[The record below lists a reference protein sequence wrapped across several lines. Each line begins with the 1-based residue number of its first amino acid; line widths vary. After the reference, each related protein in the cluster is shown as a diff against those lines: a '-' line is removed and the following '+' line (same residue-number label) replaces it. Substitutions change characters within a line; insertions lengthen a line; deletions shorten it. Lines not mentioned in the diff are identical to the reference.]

1 MKEADMWKYSTCL
14 LFSCPKDNNKY
25 QRSLF
30 HAVIYPTPQ
39 VCTDRVLGAAATNEM
54 GFRNTKTVS
63 RLPCYRNFTS
73 SRSWFTK
80 DWQSDYHSK
89 TDKKNYTRR
98 GMCMGRTKSRQAPR
112 TTMSIRVSERERR
125 HIEEKAMATGLAA
138 SAYIRIMALDGGN
151 VDTTIHEDRQK
162 LMHELSAIGNNI
174 NQIARILF
182 MPDAL
187 NLVLRMY
194 CSSSLR

>member
-1 MKEADMWKYSTCL
+1 
-14 LFSCPKDNNKY
+14 
-25 QRSLF
+25 
-30 HAVIYPTPQ
+30 
-39 VCTDRVLGAAATNEM
+39 
-54 GFRNTKTVS
+54 
-63 RLPCYRNFTS
+63 
-73 SRSWFTK
+73 
-80 DWQSDYHSK
+80 
-89 TDKKNYTRR
+89 
-98 GMCMGRTKSRQAPR
+98 MGRPKSRQAPR

-138 SAYIRIMALDGGN
+138 SAYIRTMALDGGN

-187 NLVLRMY
+187 TLVLRMY
-194 CSSSLR
+194 CSSSRR

>member
-1 MKEADMWKYSTCL
+1 
-14 LFSCPKDNNKY
+14 
-25 QRSLF
+25 
-30 HAVIYPTPQ
+30 
-39 VCTDRVLGAAATNEM
+39 
-54 GFRNTKTVS
+54 
-63 RLPCYRNFTS
+63 
-73 SRSWFTK
+73 
-80 DWQSDYHSK
+80 
-89 TDKKNYTRR
+89 
-98 GMCMGRTKSRQAPR
+98 MGRPKSRQAPR

-125 HIEEKAMATGLAA
+125 HIEEKAMATGLAT
-138 SAYIRIMALDGGN
+138 SAYIRTMALDGGN

>member
-1 MKEADMWKYSTCL
+1 
-14 LFSCPKDNNKY
+14 
-25 QRSLF
+25 
-30 HAVIYPTPQ
+30 
-39 VCTDRVLGAAATNEM
+39 
-54 GFRNTKTVS
+54 
-63 RLPCYRNFTS
+63 
-73 SRSWFTK
+73 
-80 DWQSDYHSK
+80 
-89 TDKKNYTRR
+89 
-98 GMCMGRTKSRQAPR
+98 MGRPKSRQAPR

-125 HIEEKAMATGLAA
+125 EIEEKAAATGMTP
-138 SAYIRIMALDGGN
+138 SAYIRTMALESGN
-151 VDTTIHEDRQK
+151 VDMTIHDDRQK

>member
-1 MKEADMWKYSTCL
+1 
-14 LFSCPKDNNKY
+14 
-25 QRSLF
+25 
-30 HAVIYPTPQ
+30 
-39 VCTDRVLGAAATNEM
+39 
-54 GFRNTKTVS
+54 
-63 RLPCYRNFTS
+63 
-73 SRSWFTK
+73 
-80 DWQSDYHSK
+80 
-89 TDKKNYTRR
+89 
-98 GMCMGRTKSRQAPR
+98 MGRPKSRQAPR

-138 SAYIRIMALDGGN
+138 SAYICTMALDGGN